1 MLLYGQIQ
9 THIKDICQGEQTQT
23 RVLGVTV
30 YDAALTRVKNNRWMV
45 KFSASEAKLSRREN
59 GNVWVQNVHI

>member
-9 THIKDICQGEQTQT
+9 AHIKDICQGEQTQT

-30 YDAALTRVKNNRWMV
+30 YDAALTRVKNNHWMA
-45 KFSASEAKLSRREN
+45 KFSAGEANDYVESRL
-59 GNVWVQNVHI
+59 

>member
-1 MLLYGQIQ
+1 MLLYGRIQ
-9 THIKDICQGEQTQT
+9 AHIEDICQGEQTQT

-45 KFSASEAKLSRREN
+45 KFSAGEADDYVESRL
-59 GNVWVQNVHI
+59 